1 MNRWT
6 VVLCAGVLA
15 GCSPPASTPAPAP
28 ATVTVTDTPILVA
41 TTTHTVVPTAIRIP
55 SIGVHATSMIAVG
68 LVTARDATPSQPAG
82 SIATPPL
89 THPQQIAWYKGSPT
103 PGDVGPAVVL
113 SHRDG
118 DGQYGGFARLD
129 DVQVG
134 DEVDIDRSDHR
145 TAVFRV
151 TGTALYPKADM
162 TNADVYSNLDHPGLR
177 LITCSGPFDRTAHNY
192 PLQRVVSA
200 DLVTL
205 EKTP

>member
-6 VVLCAGVLA
+6 VVLLAGVLA
-15 GCSPPASTPAPAP
+15 GCSPPASAPAPAP
-28 ATVTVTDTPILVA
+28 ATVTDTPILVA
-41 TTTHTVVPTAIRIP
+41 TATHTVVPTAIRIP

-68 LVTARDATPSQPAG
+68 LVTARDATPTQPAG
-82 SIATPPL
+82 SIATPSL
-89 THPQQIAWYKGSPT
+89 AHPQQIAWYRGSPT

-118 DGQYGGFARLD
+118 DYQYGGFARLD

-145 TAVFRV
+145 TAIFRV
-151 TGTALYPKADM
+151 TDTALYPKTDM

-177 LITCSGPFDRTAHNY
+177 LITCSGPFDKIAHEY
-192 PLQRVVSA
+192 RGQRVVYA
-200 DLVTL
+200 DLVAW

>member
-1 MNRWT
+1 MVRWIV
-6 VVLCAGVLA
+6 VVLAGALA

-28 ATVTVTDTPILVA
+28 ATVTDTPILAA
-41 TTTHTVVPTAIRIP
+41 TITHTVVPTAIRIP

-68 LVTARDATPSQPAG
+68 LVTPRDATQTQPAG

-89 THPQQIAWYKGSPT
+89 AHPQEIAWYRGSPT
-103 PGDVGPAVVL
+103 PGDIGPAVVL

-118 DGQYGGFARLD
+118 DGQYGGFAKLD

-151 TGTALYPKADM
+151 TDTQLYPKTDMASADI
-162 TNADVYSNLDHPGLR
+162 YSDLTYPGLR
-177 LITCSGPFDRTAHNY
+177 LITCSGPLDRAAHNY
-192 PLQRVVSA
+192 LGQRVVYA
-200 DLVTL
+200 ALGTL